1 MSASPYL
8 SVVMS
13 VFNGADQLEKTVQC
27 ILDQSYRDYEFIIV
41 NDGSTDKSLELLQ
54 KFAQLD
60 PRITIINQSNQGLTR
75 SLITACEQ
83 AQGNYIARQDVGDY
97 SYPSRFEKQI
107 NRFETEP
114 ELVAIFT
121 QFQVIDDNDIVISQH
136 QPSSSYI
143 ESVLDY
149 SDGQIATPSHHG
161 SVMFDKNAYQQ
172 VGGYRAQFRFA
183 QDLDLWLRL
192 NEYGDIQVID
202 EILYL
207 ALLSSNTISGM
218 HHREQKKYHD
228 IIVESAQIRSEGGDE
243 QSVLNQASTIK
254 PSTNKLVVNADKS
267 STLYFM
273 ASCLISKQPELART
287 YLRQAIAKNPL
298 NLKAWYK
305 LLFKANAAKR

>member
-1 MSASPYL
+1 MLASPCL

-13 VFNGADQLEKTVQC
+13 VFNGAGQLEKTVQSV
-27 ILDQSYRDYEFIIV
+27 LDQSYSNFEFIIV
-41 NDGSTDKSLELLQ
+41 NDGSTDGSLGLIR
-54 KFAQLD
+54 KFAEQD
-60 PRITIINQSNQGLTR
+60 PRIIFIDQSNQGLTR

-83 AQGNYIARQDVGDY
+83 ARGNYIARQDVGDY

-107 NRFETEP
+107 NRFETDP
-114 ELVAIFT
+114 QLVAIFT

-143 ESVLDY
+143 KSALDY

-172 VGGYRAQFRFA
+172 AGGYRPEFRFA
-183 QDLDLWLRL
+183 QDLDLWLRIK
-192 NEYGDIQVID
+192 EYGDIQVID

-218 HHREQKKYHD
+218 HHRLQKKYHD
-228 IIVESAQIRSEGGDE
+228 IIVESARIRSEGGDE
-243 QSVLNQASTIK
+243 QSVLKQASTIK
-254 PSTNKLVVNADKS
+254 PSINKLIVNADKS

-273 ASCLISKQPELART
+273 GSCLISKQPELART
-287 YLRQAIAKNPL
+287 YLKRAIAKNPL
-298 NLKAWYK
+298 NLRAWYK